1 VTALDNAGLMPGVRA
16 KVADF
21 PPSAEKDTLIEILG
35 NGTGQAENAQPGKA
49 VLAKAAFSS

>member
-1 VTALDNAGLMPGVRA
+1 MPGVRA

-21 PPSAEKDTLIEILG
+21 PPSAEKDSLIEILG